1 VTTIWSHRAIGRLR
15 TLMWREF
22 AELIRDPGTILI
34 LIFLPLLL
42 IAMISYALT
51 IEVRHLPLGVFDA
64 DQSGPSRRLVGSLES
79 TGYFDVIYLPS
90 LTDLKG
96 EMASTEISA
105 ALVIPSGF
113 ARNLALGRTAPV
125 QAIFDGTETVIS
137 ANAAGLIDAT
147 VAAFQR
153 RLNEEDPRVVPIAQG
168 FPPAA
173 GLSPGET
180 DQRGGNVQARPPGGD
195 PAEAGRSGVY
205 LSRARGAGSLRLVQR
220 NLFNPAMDPT
230 DFTIPGLVGF
240 ITTFLCIVT
249 TALSIVRERQAGTF
263 EQLRVTPVTSLEII
277 IGKIVPLGLVYL
289 LDTLLLMGIGF
300 FVFGIWPRGSVLLL
314 LAITALFLLLNLSWG
329 LLISAAAPSPDHAL
343 QTSVLIVIPQL
354 ALSGLVFPIHSMD
367 RWARWL
373 VELVP
378 LAHYL
383 RIIRGIYL
391 KGAGLTDIWFETLIL
406 VVFLALFLVLVARSI
421 ERLKI

>member
-1 VTTIWSHRAIGRLR
+1 MTTTRSYRAIGRLR

-22 AELIRDPGTILI
+22 AELVRDPATILI
-34 LIFLPLLL
+34 LVFLPLLL
-42 IAMISYALT
+42 IAMISYALA

-64 DQSGPSRRLVGSLES
+64 DRSAPSRRLVDSLER
-79 TGYFDVIYLPS
+79 TGYFDVIHLPA
-90 LTDLKG
+90 LTDLKA
-96 EMASTEISA
+96 EMASTGISA

-113 ARNLALGRTAPV
+113 ARDLARGRTAPV

-137 ANAAGLIDAT
+137 ANAEGLMDAT

-153 RLNEEDPRVVPIAQG
+153 RLHEQDPRVVPIAHG
-168 FPPAA
+168 FPPRV
-173 GLSPGET
+173 GLGPGET
-180 DQRGGNVQARPPGGD
+180 DQRGGNVVTRAPGGD
-195 PAEAGRSGVY
+195 AADTGGSGVH

-220 NLFNPAMDPT
+220 NLFNPGMDPT
-230 DFTIPGLVGF
+230 NFTIPGLVGF

-300 FVFGIWPRGSVLLL
+300 LVFDIWPRGSVLLL

-354 ALSGLVFPIHSMD
+354 ALSGLIFPIHSMD

-373 VELVP
+373 VELIP

-391 KGAGLTDIWFETLIL
+391 QGAGLTDIWFELLIL
-406 VVFLALFLVLVARSI
+406 IGFLTLFLVLVARSI

>member
-1 VTTIWSHRAIGRLR
+1 VTPIRSYRAIGRLR

-22 AELIRDPGTILI
+22 AELIRDPATILI
-34 LIFLPLLL
+34 LVFLPLLL
-42 IAMISYALT
+42 IAMISYALA

-64 DQSGPSRRLVGSLES
+64 DRSALSRRLVDSLES
-79 TGYFDVIYLPS
+79 TGYFNVIHLS
-90 LTDLKG
+90 ALTDLKA

-113 ARNLALGRTAPV
+113 ARDLARGRTATV

-137 ANAAGLIDAT
+137 ANAEGLIDAT

-153 RLNEEDPRVVPIAQG
+153 RLHEQDPRVVPIAHG
-168 FPPAA
+168 FPPRV
-173 GLSPGET
+173 GLGPGET
-180 DQRGGNVQARPPGGD
+180 DQRGGNVLARPPRADAAD
-195 PAEAGRSGVY
+195 PGASGVQ
-205 LSRARGAGSLRLVQR
+205 LSRARGAGELRLVQR

-230 DFTIPGLVGF
+230 NFTIPGLVGF

-300 FVFGIWPRGSVLLL
+300 FVFDIWPRGSVLLL

-354 ALSGLVFPIHSMD
+354 ALSGLIFPIHSMD
-367 RWARWL
+367 RWARWV
-373 VELVP
+373 VEVIP

-391 KGAGLTDIWFETLIL
+391 KGAGLSDIWFELLIL
-406 VVFLALFLVLVARSI
+406 IGFLTLFLVLVARSI